1 MAESVK
7 IEDMDV
13 NQLKTAVNSLLQ
25 QLQNADATIRDLGAK
40 VANKEIENSRLRSV
54 LEASQQAMQQP
65 VVEEEQPV
73 MSSLENFAKDENAKS
88 NRVAWR
94 DKTSENK
101 QAWEEAMLGV
111 DKGYALSVIARWLQ
125 KEKECP
131 LSIHTIRHQLRET
144 HDQKS

>member
-7 IEDMDV
+7 IEDMDI

-65 VVEEEQPV
+65 VVEEE
-73 MSSLENFAKDENAKS
+73 
-88 NRVAWR
+88 
-94 DKTSENK
+94 
-101 QAWEEAMLGV
+101 
-111 DKGYALSVIARWLQ
+111 
-125 KEKECP
+125 
-131 LSIHTIRHQLRET
+131 
-144 HDQKS
+144 

>member
-65 VVEEEQPV
+65 VVEEE
-73 MSSLENFAKDENAKS
+73 
-88 NRVAWR
+88 
-94 DKTSENK
+94 
-101 QAWEEAMLGV
+101 
-111 DKGYALSVIARWLQ
+111 
-125 KEKECP
+125 
-131 LSIHTIRHQLRET
+131 
-144 HDQKS
+144 